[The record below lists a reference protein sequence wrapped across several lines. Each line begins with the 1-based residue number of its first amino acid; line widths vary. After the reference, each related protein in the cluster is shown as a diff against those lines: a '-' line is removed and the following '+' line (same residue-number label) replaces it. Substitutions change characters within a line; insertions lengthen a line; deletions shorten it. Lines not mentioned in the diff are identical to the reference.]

1 MQPSIKEAISCQSS
15 CAIISCL
22 LTFKPA
28 SQWIFIGKSR
38 FKGGKSFV
46 CSIVKFKKSSERKL
60 QDFFF
65 SVYKVLANEIIEI
78 IAEIFRG
85 GLIVKPVE
93 KTVTP
98 TCQLIR
104 ELIRDKSST
113 ALRNWDFLTDTVSS
127 TGVLPSSFFII
138 AHTKAADIVRVVYLQ
153 EYIKQH
159 KNFSSYAKLNNIL
172 EDCQVWPISL
182 SRDLLLF
189 WLTARPS
196 SDWPVHWQTGYHLK
210 TAPCH
215 HSRF

>member
-46 CSIVKFKKSSERKL
+46 CSIVKFKKKTTVFI

-85 GLIVKPVE
+85 GLIVKLIE

-113 ALRNWDFLTDTVSS
+113 ALRNWDFLTDTHSFQYRCSS
-127 TGVLPSSFFII
+127 KFFLYHCTHKSSWC
-138 AHTKAADIVRVVYLQ
+138 
-153 EYIKQH
+153 
-159 KNFSSYAKLNNIL
+159 
-172 EDCQVWPISL
+172 CQSSL
-182 SRDLLLF
+182 SPGVYQ
-189 WLTARPS
+189 TA
-196 SDWPVHWQTGYHLK
+196 
-210 TAPCH
+210 
-215 HSRF
+215 